1 MHLTK
6 QKSRVKCIFL
16 VKRRD
21 EKTDEKVCQ
30 KSIAKKKKLKSP
42 AHFCLFVN
50 PFFKNS
56 STFCKKRAKSI
67 SELGSFLDLMTLL
80 LCSAFLFLVSLCLN
94 MLNTDPKRTS
104 LCTFMIEPPCTER
117 YA

>member
-30 KSIAKKKKLKSP
+30 KSIAKREKLWYSIGE
-42 AHFCLFVN
+42 AWCGSWR
-50 PFFKNS
+50 S
-56 STFCKKRAKSI
+56 SS
-67 SELGSFLDLMTLL
+67 
-80 LCSAFLFLVSLCLN
+80 
-94 MLNTDPKRTS
+94 
-104 LCTFMIEPPCTER
+104 
-117 YA
+117 